1 MGKSG
6 ISLTVTDPS
15 EDKKKTAYSVD
26 NKDNAYT
33 VTTYISDFRD
43 YMPTDDKLDKYLP
56 DFPNNPQQ

>member
-6 ISLTVTDPS
+6 ILLTVSDPQ

-33 VTTYISDFRD
+33 FTTYISDFRD
-43 YMPTDDKLDKYLP
+43 YMPTDDKLDKYSP